1 MKTTG
6 YYRIRVKWL
15 IPFFVTI
22 FAVLFGAVVVSADPF
37 PGLPND
43 GRVNIVHHF
52 GGDALYCVDRNM
64 NPTDQFSDDNFGG
77 MRLLNMQGQLLW
89 FLDADTI
96 EGFVAQA
103 EAAPGTSIEM
113 LAAPS
118 TYGMSYL
125 YTIADL
131 AEDGIIKFVFI
142 ANDEHGKTNSMEFKF
157 CEPVGPTPGGTVP
170 SDDICSGEG
179 EVEAAPGVCR
189 CQRPY
194 SGTPESEGGEGC
206 YLDDVIEVIEILD

>member
-1 MKTTG
+1 MNSTTTSH
-6 YYRIRVKWL
+6 YRIRIKWL
-15 IPFFVTI
+15 VPFFITV
-22 FAVLFGAVVVSADPF
+22 FALLFGAVMVSADQF

-52 GGDALYCVDRNM
+52 GGDALYCVDRDM

-77 MRLLNMQGQLLW
+77 MRLLDIHGQLLW

-103 EAAPGTSIEM
+103 EAAPGTGIEM

-125 YTIADL
+125 YTVADL
-131 AEDGIIKFVFI
+131 AEDGIIK
-142 ANDEHGKTNSMEFKF
+142 
-157 CEPVGPTPGGTVP
+157 
-170 SDDICSGEG
+170 
-179 EVEAAPGVCR
+179 
-189 CQRPY
+189 
-194 SGTPESEGGEGC
+194 
-206 YLDDVIEVIEILD
+206 

>member
-1 MKTTG
+1 MKRSTH
-6 YYRIRVKWL
+6 YRIRMKWP
-15 IPFFVTI
+15 ITSFVTI
-22 FAVLFGAVVVSADPF
+22 VVLLIGAVIVSADPF
-37 PGLPND
+37 PGLPDD

-52 GGDALYCVDRNM
+52 GGDALYCVDRDM

-77 MRLLNMQGQLLW
+77 MRLLNMQGQVLW

-103 EAAPGTSIEM
+103 EANPGTGVEM
-113 LAAPS
+113 LAALS

-131 AEDGIIKFVFI
+131 AEDGIIKFVFV
-142 ANDEHGKTNSMEFKF
+142 ANDEWGKTNSMEFKF
-157 CEPVGPTPGGTVP
+157 CEPVGPVPGGSVP
-170 SDDICSGEG
+170 SADICTGEG

-194 SGTPESEGGEGC
+194 SGTPVSEGGDGC
-206 YLDDVIEVIEILD
+206 YLDDIVLD